1 MFGFYKNNE
10 HGEHGEK
17 NNEHGGYGE
26 KGKHNDGLIPQD
38 AAETSAGDVK
48 GETTTN
54 SEGFGFLGRFATDE
68 DYQRQVVKRYVRY
81 PETRDYL
88 NQIKNCKQ
96 RIELLTKRQSY
107 RSNVNMDIA
116 DIGVEI
122 TMEGQKLARLL
133 AEISDEISK
142 LGDVRQEM
150 VLTKRYIDGL
160 QWEDIASDMNS
171 GVRSVQS
178 IHGRGLPAMEQVL
191 VADGLIELSSVNDM
205 NDDGHGEYDYRSR
218 RDNSGRSYHH
228 DSEHGGDHRSEHHGS
243 QKYWRKPYCHPEVHG
258 DKGYEETAADDKSNK
273 SRELYGVYDDYE
285 FFSD

>member
-10 HGEHGEK
+10 

-26 KGKHNDGLIPQD
+26 NGKNNGDLIPQD
-38 AAETSAGDVK
+38 AAESSVGDVK

-54 SEGFGFLGRFATDE
+54 SEEFGFLGRFATDE

-122 TMEGQKLARLL
+122 TVEGQKLARLL

-171 GVRSVQS
+171 GVRAVQS

-191 VADGLIELSSVNDM
+191 IADGLIELSSVNDM

-218 RDNSGRSYHH
+218 RDC
-228 DSEHGGDHRSEHHGS
+228 HGHRSEHHGS
-243 QKYWRKPYCHPEVHG
+243 QQYWRKPYRHPEVHG
-258 DKGYEETAADDKSNK
+258 DKGYEETAADDKSN
-273 SRELYGVYDDYE
+273 ENGEPYGVYDDYE